1 MTSKQYAV
9 CVTEAQE
16 YTGRD
21 AYISDLAL
29 SSMWG
34 DLPEDDIPQARLAQ
48 LGRIYDAVHRSV
60 KDIAAEAGI
69 SARKMAIRFC
79 IPQRTVENWCCSGES
94 ARQCP
99 LYTRLMMQECLGIYA
114 PDVDPF

>member
-34 DLPEDDIPQARLAQ
+34 DLPDDDIPQARLSQ

-69 SARKMAIRFC
+69 SAREMAIRFC
-79 IPQRTVENWCCSGES
+79 IPQRTLENWCMGVNK
-94 ARQCP
+94 CP
-99 LYTRLMMQECLGIYA
+99 LYTRLMLQESLGIYA
-114 PDVDPF
+114 PNVDPM

>member
-1 MTSKQYAV
+1 MTSKQYRT

-16 YTGRD
+16 YTDRE

-34 DLPEDDIPQARLAQ
+34 DLPEDDIPNARLSQ

-69 SARKMAIRFC
+69 SAREMAIRFC
-79 IPQRTVENWCCSGES
+79 IPQRTLENWCMGVNK
-94 ARQCP
+94 CP
-99 LYTRLMMQECLGIYA
+99 LYTRLMLQESLGIYS
-114 PDVDPF
+114 PNVDPM